1 MRGNGYERGIIMR
14 KVIGILMLVIVVG
27 GYILM
32 SKNQYSNEA
41 GNVTQQS
48 QKGNNVEAKLE
59 EINQKIDSDYP
70 ADAKG
75 VVELHNELM
84 SVGYKYPMSDSEIE
98 DYAMTIRK
106 IYTQGFND
114 LNSEE
119 SQITELKK
127 EHQNMKTDKM
137 ELVASE
143 IIEIYVAKND
153 AGEDVSA
160 EINVMH
166 ATSIGG
172 TERTYFLSKENG
184 LWKINGWETN
194 GL

>member
-1 MRGNGYERGIIMR
+1 MR

-84 SVGYKYPMSDSEIE
+84 SVGYQYPMSDSEIE